1 MLYFDGF
8 NRRVVDAFVN
18 AQFNMKLGRT
28 QIGKGVKNIFPGSF
42 IQCNLKIEISDDVD
56 LFIYLILIPQSTEL
70 LYIITSLGAYKIITL
85 TYYNAT

>member
-8 NRRVVDAFVN
+8 NRRVVAAFVN

-42 IQCNLKIEISDDVD
+42 IQCNLKIETSDDVD
-56 LFIYLILIPQSTEL
+56 LFL
-70 LYIITSLGAYKIITL
+70 
-85 TYYNAT
+85 

>member
-8 NRRVVDAFVN
+8 NRCVAAFVN

-42 IQCNLKIEISDDVD
+42 IQCNLKIEISDVD
-56 LFIYLILIPQSTEL
+56 LFL
-70 LYIITSLGAYKIITL
+70 
-85 TYYNAT
+85 